1 MIVTLLRKFRVAD
14 NPRKFALYESSYE
27 SDDETPT
34 LLRKMT
40 RISDDVCP
48 LKVVL
53 SWQNAKC
60 GKALVLQE
68 NDTGDILWDAFEI
81 PELDNF
87 LRILRMEEQQY
98 QWQIRQRYHQY
109 RYFVDLELRRRGYNV
124 GEDIGEPPTVSA
136 PPPPPLADYN
146 EYGTG
151 DSMIVSD
158 VFHTIREDQLAA
170 TLRAKD
176 ASPPEG
182 AIRDPT
188 YVNLSFLKAQQ
199 MEQSTRL

>member
-1 MIVTLLRKFRVAD
+1 
-14 NPRKFALYESSYE
+14 
-27 SDDETPT
+27 
-34 LLRKMT
+34 MT

-68 NDTGDILWDAFEI
+68 NDTGDILWEAFEI

-109 RYFVDLELRRRGYNV
+109 RYFVDMELRRRGYNV
-124 GEDIGEPPTVSA
+124 GEDIGEPPTSLA
-136 PPPPPLADYN
+136 PPPPPVCK
-146 EYGTG
+146 G
-151 DSMIVSD
+151 
-158 VFHTIREDQLAA
+158 
-170 TLRAKD
+170 
-176 ASPPEG
+176 
-182 AIRDPT
+182 
-188 YVNLSFLKAQQ
+188 
-199 MEQSTRL
+199 